1 MLFRNENPNLGPSTQ
16 IQELSG
22 YTGAGAGYTI
32 ATNNYKPGS
41 REIIDYQL
49 IAAGATGGQWVYQ
62 APFACQV
69 IGAHIN
75 WTVQSTGAS
84 NLSIERITADALA
97 PAAANGTTII
107 LLTSAVTS
115 LQGTANTRQN
125 LALSTA
131 AGNPLVLNAGDQIAF
146 FWSAA
151 TTGLA
156 GCNVQIE
163 LSQLG

>member
-1 MLFRNENPNLGPSTQ
+1 MSLFRDENPALGPTTTVK
-16 IQELSG
+16 ELSG
-22 YTGAGAGYTI
+22 YGAGTPVI
-32 ATNNYKPGS
+32 NYFKPGT
-41 REIIDYQL
+41 RDVIDYAL
-49 IAAGATGGQWVYQ
+49 LAAAATGGQWVYQ
-62 APFACQV
+62 APFAAQV
-69 IGAHIN
+69 VGIHIN

-84 NLSIERITADALA
+84 NLSIEKITADAIA
-97 PAAANGTTII
+97 PAAANGTTIV

-131 AGNPLVLNAGDQIAF
+131 AGSPLVLNAGDQVAF

-156 GCNVQIE
+156 GCNVQVE
-163 LSQLG
+163 LAQIG

>member
-32 ATNNYKPGS
+32 ALNNYKPNS

-62 APFACQV
+62 APFSCQV
-69 IGAHIN
+69 IGLHIN
-75 WTVQSTGAS
+75 WTVQSTSPS

-125 LALSTA
+125 LALSVA
-131 AGNPLVLNAGDQIAF
+131 AGNPLVLNPGDQIAF

-156 GCNVQIE
+156 GCNIQVELAQI
-163 LSQLG
+163 G

>member
-1 MLFRNENPNLGPSTQ
+1 MLFKGEFPVLGPTTQ

-32 ATNNYKPGS
+32 ALNAYKPGS

-49 IAAGATGGQWVYQ
+49 LANAGSAGQWVYQ
-62 APFACQV
+62 APFTCQV
-69 IGAHIN
+69 IGLHIN

-84 NLSIERITADALA
+84 NLSIERITADAIA

-131 AGNPLVLNAGDQIAF
+131 SGNPTVLNPGDQIAL

-163 LSQLG
+163 LAQIG

>member
-1 MLFRNENPNLGPSTQ
+1 
-16 IQELSG
+16 
-22 YTGAGAGYTI
+22 
-32 ATNNYKPGS
+32 
-41 REIIDYQL
+41 
-49 IAAGATGGQWVYQ
+49 
-62 APFACQV
+62 
-69 IGAHIN
+69 
-75 WTVQSTGAS
+75 
-84 NLSIERITADALA
+84 LA